1 MTTDDGLTVPD
12 VPGDPRSGDP
22 DDPGD
27 LGEGGGSSGG
37 GGDDDGAV
45 GGPRGTTRTTAKP
58 EPGGTTGGDAVTTT
72 TAQPTTS
79 TTVNRSPDLFNVSA
93 TGTCPD
99 VDGARTITVR
109 AKVVDPDGIR
119 SVRLLGRQAALR
131 PVGGDVYE
139 ISFQASRA
147 AYRDVIR
154 SEDNTGLHNNTTI
167 SVAACPPVPPPT
179 TATTSP
185 TIVLN

>member
-22 DDPGD
+22 GD
-27 LGEGGGSSGG
+27 GETGTGGSSAGGSSGG
-37 GGDDDGAV
+37 GDGDGAV
-45 GGPRGTTRTTAKP
+45 GGPPGTTRTTAKP
-58 EPGGTTGGDAVTTT
+58 DPGGTGGGAVTTT
-72 TAQPTTS
+72 TTQPTT

-99 VDGARTITVR
+99 VDGPRTITVR
-109 AKVVDPDGIR
+109 AKVVDPDGVR

-139 ISFQASRA
+139 ISFSASRA
-147 AYRDVIR
+147 GYRDVIR
-154 SEDNTGLHNNTTI
+154 SEDSTGLHNNTTI
-167 SVAACPPVPPPT
+167 SVAACPPVPPT
-179 TATTSP
+179 TTTSSP
-185 TIVLN
+185 AIVLD